1 MRSELDKGSAQFDYF
16 SRNYEKF
23 EDDFYEVADTTVPL
37 AFLNDDILKM
47 MVATGI
53 DFFKLSGDYTSDGR
67 DYYFLFER
75 SAQNDNP
82 QVTNFKY
89 LRRAKGQKPAG
100 EGLQVAK

>member
-47 MVATGI
+47 MVVTGI
-53 DFFKLSGDYTSDGR
+53 DFFKLSGDYTKDGSN
-67 DYYFLFER
+67 YYFLFER
-75 SAQNDNP
+75 SVQEDNP
-82 QVTNFKY
+82 AVVNFRY
-89 LRRAKGQKPAG
+89 LERRTGHTPG
-100 EGLQVAK
+100 